1 MLKNYF
7 YSPLTNYIPLSKDMQ
22 DYIRKITERYKI
34 DGSGEENKNNSLKLT
49 NTISKPFLYLFCF
62 LAGYHFRDLAK
73 FIRRP

>member
-1 MLKNYF
+1 MFKNYF
-7 YSPLTNYIPLSKDMQ
+7 HSPLTSYIPLSKDMQ

-34 DGSGEENKNNSLKLT
+34 DGVGEKNSLQLT
-49 NTISKPFLYLFCF
+49 NTISNPFLYIFCF